1 MKPTTVRETGSA
13 PSTQLKEK
21 EREQIREALFAE
33 RQRLLHNAQEGLSFA
48 MNRERNIGRD
58 SIDESMEE
66 ELFSTELRLR
76 DREKYLLGKI
86 LDAIERLNSGTI
98 NECEDCGEPIGFKR
112 LLARP
117 VTTLCIDC
125 KEEREREEQA
135 QSQLG
140 RASSLGE
147 SDFGMGEESG
157 GEE

>member
-1 MKPTTVRETGSA
+1 MLNDKD
-13 PSTQLKEK
+13 
-21 EREQIREALFAE
+21 REQLRAALNLE
-33 RQRLLHNAQEGLSFA
+33 KQRLLRNAQEGLAFS

-76 DREKYLLGKI
+76 DREKFLLGKI
-86 LDAIERLNSGTI
+86 LSALERLEQNTI
-98 NECEDCGEPIGFKR
+98 DQCEECGERIGFKR

-135 QSQLG
+135 QTQLG
-140 RASSLGE
+140 RAGTVGADAEVSPT
-147 SDFGMGEESG
+147 EEAA
-157 GEE
+157 EEG